1 MTQYTQEEWIAYKDS
16 LIGLLKAANEA
27 LITKERF
34 IAELQRTINKQ
45 AQNLDKADGWY
56 KYFQDRPD
64 MVFKGAGILVI
75 MGKNDLKEQ

>member
-34 IAELQRTINKQ
+34 IAELQRTIDKQ
-45 AQNLDKADGWY
+45 GKNLDKADGWY

-64 MVFKGAGILVI
+64 MVFTGKEVLGIMRENALS
-75 MGKNDLKEQ
+75 E

>member
-1 MTQYTQEEWIAYKDS
+1 MTEADQILQLRQECKEKSI
-16 LIGLLKAANEA
+16 LLRQMQA
-27 LITKERF
+27 
-34 IAELQRTINKQ
+34 TIDKQ
-45 AQNLDKADGWY
+45 ARSLDKADGWY